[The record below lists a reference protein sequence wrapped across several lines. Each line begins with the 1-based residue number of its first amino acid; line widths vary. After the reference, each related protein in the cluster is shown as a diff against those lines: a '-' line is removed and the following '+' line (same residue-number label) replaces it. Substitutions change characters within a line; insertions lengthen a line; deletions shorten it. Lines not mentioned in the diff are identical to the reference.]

1 MTALMIASKTSS
13 FESVELLL
21 KNDANADIPDKTDKT
36 ALVYALKAGNLKIVE
51 LLSSVTM
58 RGLNT
63 FVEVLSES
71 NINVMNKDGIV
82 INELATVMNR
92 VIDSGHRMTI
102 VSTRKGIKIK
112 RSGNR
117 IKRKNLLEQAT
128 LFGNGNLTNYLLNH
142 CFGLLSK

>member
-63 FVEVLSES
+63 FVEVLSET
-71 NINVMNKDGIV
+71 NINF
-82 INELATVMNR
+82 
-92 VIDSGHRMTI
+92 MTDI
-102 VSTRKGIKIK
+102 
-112 RSGNR
+112 
-117 IKRKNLLEQAT
+117 
-128 LFGNGNLTNYLLNH
+128 
-142 CFGLLSK
+142 